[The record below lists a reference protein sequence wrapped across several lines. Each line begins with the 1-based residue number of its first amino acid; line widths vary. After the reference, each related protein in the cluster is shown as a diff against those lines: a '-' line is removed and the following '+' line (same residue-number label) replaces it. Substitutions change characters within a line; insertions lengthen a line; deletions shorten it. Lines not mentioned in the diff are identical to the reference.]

1 MKYKFVWNDDTIHKD
16 GILYFEKLS
25 ELKQWLDERMY
36 EEYVY
41 NWIVDDGEFVTKW
54 QQMRLYELDE
64 NGEILWKI

>member
-1 MKYKFVWNDDTIHKD
+1 MKYKFLWNDDTIHKD
-16 GILYFEKLS
+16 GILYFENLS

>member
-16 GILYFEKLS
+16 GILYFENLS

-64 NGEILWKI
+64 NGEVIHVY

>member
-1 MKYKFVWNDDTIHKD
+1 MKYKFVWNDDTIHKN
-16 GILYFEKLS
+16 GTLYFENLS

>member
-16 GILYFEKLS
+16 GILYFENLS

-54 QQMRLYELDE
+54 
-64 NGEILWKI
+64 